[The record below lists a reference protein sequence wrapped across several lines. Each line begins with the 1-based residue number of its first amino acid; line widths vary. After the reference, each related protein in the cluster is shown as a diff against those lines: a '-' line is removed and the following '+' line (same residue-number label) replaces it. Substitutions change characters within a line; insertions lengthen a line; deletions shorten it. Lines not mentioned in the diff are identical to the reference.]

1 MKVLL
6 VASSKAELAP
16 FPSEAY
22 GHDFV
27 KCVCGVGPVLAAA
40 SAAAAIAANHP
51 DAVFSVGSAGSYG
64 TLRVGDAVSFGS
76 VVSPDNDL
84 TAFHMKRGGT
94 LLPSGA
100 TLSSVTLDGNSAYIL
115 SSSGTFA
122 SLSHSPFGS
131 DIVPDAADMEAYGV
145 AAASLLAAVPCR
157 AVKIITDIIGDG
169 MKLSEYGFR
178 LRELRERLPEKV
190 LEVLSAF

>member
-16 FPSEAY
+16 FPSEAC

-84 TAFHMKRGGT
+84 TAFHMKRGAA

-100 TLSSVTLDGNSAYIL
+100 TLSSVTLDRNSAYLL

-122 SLSHSPFGS
+122 SLPHSPFIDS
-131 DIVPDAADMEAYGV
+131 VPDAADMEAYGV

-178 LRELRERLPEKV
+178 LRELRKRLPEKV